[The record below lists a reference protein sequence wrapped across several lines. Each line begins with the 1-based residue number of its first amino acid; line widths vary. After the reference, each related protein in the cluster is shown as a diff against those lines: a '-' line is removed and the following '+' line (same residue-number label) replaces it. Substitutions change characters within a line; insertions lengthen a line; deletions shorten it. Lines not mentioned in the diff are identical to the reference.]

1 MKLLLSLLFIL
12 TTVFNLNAQELK
24 PIDAESEINFTINNF
39 GLSTKGS
46 VKGLA
51 GTISW
56 NTKNISTCL
65 FNISADATTINT
77 NNSLR
82 DSHLKK
88 EEYFNV
94 GKFPK
99 ITIQSTKINSTDNGN
114 SYEMEA
120 NLTLKGVSKKIRFP
134 FIAVVQTNGILFNG
148 KFEIN
153 RKDFG
158 VGGSSISLS
167 NTVKI
172 NLNVIAKPNNY

>member
-1 MKLLLSLLFIL
+1 MKQLLTFLFLL
-12 TTVFNLNAQELK
+12 TTGYLVNAQQLK
-24 PIDAESEINFTINNF
+24 PSDAESEISFTINNF
-39 GLSTKGS
+39 GMSTKGNL
-46 VKGLA
+46 KGLV

-56 NTKNISTCL
+56 NTKNINTCF
-65 FNISADATTINT
+65 FNISADANTINT

-94 GKFPK
+94 KKFSK
-99 ITIQSTKINSTDNGN
+99 ITIQSTKIISLDNGN

-120 NLTLKGVSKKIRFP
+120 DLTLKGISKKIRFP
-134 FIAVVQTNGILFNG
+134 FIAIVQTNGIVFNG
-148 KFEIN
+148 KFEIY
-153 RKDFG
+153 RKDYG